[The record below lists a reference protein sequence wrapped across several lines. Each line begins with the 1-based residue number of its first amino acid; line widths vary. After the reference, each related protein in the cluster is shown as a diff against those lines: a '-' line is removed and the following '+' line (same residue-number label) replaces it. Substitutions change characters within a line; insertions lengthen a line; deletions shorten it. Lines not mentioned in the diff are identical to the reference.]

1 MIGRFILP
9 GGTSSRKVLGVMPVV
24 CKLQKRDSNLE
35 SDALWVK
42 IKNFWFK
49 HPGYDP
55 LKVGETGE
63 FKSPNFFSGD
73 SARGLSYFEMLG
85 GGKPLLFGLLFINNL
100 TFYFHLYFRKTFRLR
115 FCYTVICNS
124 LWHDIKKPGMCFQ

>member
-1 MIGRFILP
+1 
-9 GGTSSRKVLGVMPVV
+9 MPVV

-55 LKVGETGE
+55 PEIR
-63 FKSPNFFSGD
+63 GD
-73 SARGLSYFEMLG
+73 WR
-85 GGKPLLFGLLFINNL
+85 I
-100 TFYFHLYFRKTFRLR
+100 
-115 FCYTVICNS
+115 
-124 LWHDIKKPGMCFQ
+124 

>member
-1 MIGRFILP
+1 MIERFILP

-55 LKVGETGE
+55 PEIR
-63 FKSPNFFSGD
+63 GD
-73 SARGLSYFEMLG
+73 WR
-85 GGKPLLFGLLFINNL
+85 I
-100 TFYFHLYFRKTFRLR
+100 
-115 FCYTVICNS
+115 
-124 LWHDIKKPGMCFQ
+124 